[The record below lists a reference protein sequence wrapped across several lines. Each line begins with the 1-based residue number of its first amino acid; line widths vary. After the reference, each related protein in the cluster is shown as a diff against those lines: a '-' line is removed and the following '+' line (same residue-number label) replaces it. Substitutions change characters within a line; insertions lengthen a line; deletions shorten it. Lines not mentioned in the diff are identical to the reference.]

1 METRARRHCR
11 RRQAGRVA
19 VATRRLKTQ
28 PAGQAGRCADTAV
41 GLRECGRVGEHG
53 VIEEWG
59 VGWCDVPMYLHH
71 LFFLCFFSTALS
83 SRCRTGVSVGVS
95 QRLSVKGIQRLQ
107 LLCGRA
113 ACVSASDM
121 NRLPRILVRLV
132 AGQLSGARHFGVLG
146 KLIAVRYMYRWKT
159 LQPMDSD
166 TRSMRGCDPVSLP
179 LHPQCI
185 VHVVDLQ
192 TSTLVLPLLLKRSA
206 HRVSRKPLL
215 CKSTWCR
222 EHCPRNSATAGGR
235 RPLGRLPGTRRG
247 RLALGRDD
255 RWRPRTCHRRWG
267 VRPRTDT

>member
-83 SRCRTGVSVGVS
+83 LRCRTGVSVGVS

-107 LLCGRA
+107 LLCGSA
-113 ACVSASDM
+113 ACVSA
-121 NRLPRILVRLV
+121 VGHEQV
-132 AGQLSGARHFGVLG
+132 ATHIGAAGRGTAQRCTPFRRPGQAYCR
-146 KLIAVRYMYRWKT
+146 T
-159 LQPMDSD
+159 LH
-166 TRSMRGCDPVSLP
+166 VSLENAATNGLRHSQHAGLRSRVIAAQP
-179 LHPQCI
+179 TMSS
-185 VHVVDLQ
+185 
-192 TSTLVLPLLLKRSA
+192 TS
-206 HRVSRKPLL
+206 
-215 CKSTWCR
+215 
-222 EHCPRNSATAGGR
+222 R
-235 RPLGRLPGTRRG
+235 R
-247 RLALGRDD
+247 
-255 RWRPRTCHRRWG
+255 RRWCC
-267 VRPRTDT
+267 RYS